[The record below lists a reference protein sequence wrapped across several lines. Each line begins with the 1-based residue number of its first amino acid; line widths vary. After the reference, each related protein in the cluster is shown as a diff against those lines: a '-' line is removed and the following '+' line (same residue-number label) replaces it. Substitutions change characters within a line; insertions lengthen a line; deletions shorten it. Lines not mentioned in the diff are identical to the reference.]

1 VLECFRKKTQRR
13 LIEAVHNENARVCT
27 HSVRACWLAAGFKA
41 RNDAIL
47 LSPRLAIESLCA
59 AANAKLLS
67 QAKERQTREI

>member
-1 VLECFRKKTQRR
+1 MFQEEDAATQTH
-13 LIEAVHNENARVCT
+13 IEAVHNENARVCT
-27 HSVRACWLAAGFKA
+27 HGVGFKA

-47 LSPRLAIESLCA
+47 LSPRSAIESFCA